1 MDPAQAVAFPL
12 PPTVPAD
19 RIVPRI
25 RTGAEFEA
33 VLAGQT
39 RIFPR
44 RRTTIFSWSLESIRK
59 ARDAQLLGEFL
70 LPVALA
76 QAMRT
81 DDALFNAYRGRIA
94 PQQSVS
100 TRLVDCGARGKPIA
114 RRAAQAVQVSRAV
127 LSGIH
132 GTLANHGI
140 AIGHIERR
148 TNDDGTRVDF
158 LVKEWP
164 LEFVRWRPHE
174 RLLYT
179 QTLGG
184 PMVPIVH
191 GNGEWVVFR
200 KFEHDPWTQEACL
213 LPGCLAYA
221 AHANGIRDWTAASR
235 AHGQAKV
242 IGELPSGT
250 DLVSRDP
257 EAGSSGLSLEAQAF
271 LTMLT
276 EIVNGDGGA
285 GIRPAGAKTDFISN
299 GSTAWQVFS
308 ELANNREKA
317 IARIYLGTDAVLGSV
332 GGAPGVDIAQL
343 FGITTTILHGDLR
356 AIAQGLN
363 TGVYQPWTAVNF
375 GSSQY
380 APTFEYDLPDPD
392 EDQNVTQFDG
402 RLTKLLEKIDEYSK
416 RGLVCDQAT
425 IDGLAKAYCVSPAP
439 QLAPIAAT
447 AVPINIDPADL
458 AKVVKVRE
466 ARASQG
472 LPPLGTPQDDEFVSI
487 DPAAAKIEAAGV
499 TAGATAA
506 PVEPLQPS

>member
-1 MDPAQAVAFPL
+1 M
-12 PPTVPAD
+12 
-19 RIVPRI
+19 
-25 RTGAEFEA
+25 
-33 VLAGQT
+33 LAGQT
-39 RIFPR
+39 RVFPR

-59 ARDAQLLGEFL
+59 ARDAQLLGEFT

-100 TRLVDCGARGKPIA
+100 TRLVECGARGKPIA
-114 RRAAQAVQVSRAV
+114 RKAAQAVQVSRDV

-179 QTLGG
+179 QTFGG
-184 PMVPIVH
+184 PMVPISH
-191 GNGEWVVFR
+191 GNGEWIVFR
-200 KFEHDPWTQEACL
+200 KYEHDPWTQEACI
-213 LPGCLAYA
+213 LPGCLAWASHADSVRNWNA
-221 AHANGIRDWTAASR
+221 AAR

-242 IGELPSGT
+242 IGELPAGV
-250 DLVSRDP
+250 DLVSKDSV
-257 EAGSSGLSLEAQAF
+257 AGSSALSLEALAF
-271 LTMLT
+271 LSMLQD
-276 EIVNGDGGA
+276 IVNGDGGA
-285 GIRPAGAKTDFISN
+285 GIRPAGAKTDFLAN
-299 GSTAWQVFS
+299 GSTAWQVFN

-332 GGAPGVDIAQL
+332 GGSPGVDIAQL
-343 FGITTTILHGDLR
+343 FGITTTILQGDLR
-356 AIAQGLN
+356 AIAQALN
-363 TGVYQPWTAVNF
+363 TGVYQPWTAINF

-392 EDQNVTQFDG
+392 EEQNVNQQDE
-402 RLTKLLEKIDEYSK
+402 RRTKLLAAIKAYNDQ
-416 RGLVCDQAT
+416 GLVCDQIT
-425 IDGLAKAYCVSPAP
+425 IDALARAYCISPAP

-447 AVPINIDPADL
+447 AVPVNIDPADI
-458 AKVVKVRE
+458 AKVVTVRE
-466 ARASQG
+466 ARAAQG
-472 LPPLGTPQDDEFVSI
+472 LPPLGTPHDNDFVSV

-499 TAGATAA
+499 TAGTTAA
-506 PVEPLQPS
+506 PTEPLQPS